1 MIRTSIVRLE
11 PDKEV
16 ESKLKALCS
25 LSSKLWNEITYV
37 RRRQFFE
44 SGKVDIKGTYK
55 EFYEKYKG
63 LIGSATTQ
71 QILNKNNDAWRSF
84 FNLLKAKKKGSL
96 PPFIKEVNPPGY
108 KKKNK
113 SWKLWT
119 VLRKDQYEIR
129 DRKIIIRGVGP
140 LGKIEIS

>member
-1 MIRTSIVRLE
+1 MRRTSIVRLE
-11 PDKEV
+11 PGEVV

-44 SGKVDIKGTYK
+44 SGKVVKGTYK

-71 QILNKNNDAWRSF
+71 QILNKNNEAWKSF
-84 FNLLKAKKKGSL
+84 FNLLKAKKKGSF
-96 PPFIKEVNPPGY
+96 PSSKVNPPEY

-119 VLRKDQYEIR
+119 VLRNDQYEIK
-129 DRKIIIRGVGP
+129 DEKIIIRGVGS